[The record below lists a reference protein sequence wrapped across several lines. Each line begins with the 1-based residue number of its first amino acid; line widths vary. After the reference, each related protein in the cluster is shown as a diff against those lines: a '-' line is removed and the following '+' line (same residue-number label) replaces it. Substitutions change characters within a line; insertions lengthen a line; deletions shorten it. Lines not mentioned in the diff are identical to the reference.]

1 MIIKFTEYDTKKI
14 HIKIKDQGSIGS
26 LERAAQ
32 PCRTGPEIPN
42 TSDTDQWL
50 EAGFPVGSE
59 TVFEKGKT
67 DKRSEAEKKNDQL
80 LKTIGELKVENDFL
94 KDALR

>member
-1 MIIKFTEYDTKKI
+1 M
-14 HIKIKDQGSIGS
+14 
-26 LERAAQ
+26 
-32 PCRTGPEIPN
+32 
-42 TSDTDQWL
+42 